1 MEEQEQYLEQPQVTP
16 SPYYQPTI
24 MPSDKSDL
32 YGKIDPSQVVTE
44 LKFLLMGFQFNSQK
58 GIWEKQVGSKGI
70 SEIGANEISTLM
82 LSVSSK
88 NGIISSLKDDDIRK
102 RTKFI
107 TNRAIKMCVS
117 NWKEYEISA
126 EQIRWVKELVM
137 SNTFITLKQCEEG
150 GVRRFLGATSQEQ
163 KTIVEQPKQ
172 QGVISGI
179 FRR

>member
-1 MEEQEQYLEQPQVTP
+1 MEVEQPQVSS

-24 MPSDKSDL
+24 MPSDKADL
-32 YGKIDPSQVVTE
+32 YGKIDPSQIVEE
-44 LKFLLMGFQFNSQK
+44 LKYLLMGFQMNIQK
-58 GIWEKQVGSKGI
+58 GIWEKQKGSKGI
-70 SEIGANEISTLM
+70 SEVGANEISTLM
-82 LSVSSK
+82 LSVSSR
-88 NGIISSLKDDDIRK
+88 NGVISSLKDDDIRK

-107 TNRAIKMCVS
+107 TNRAVKMCVS
-117 NWKEYEISA
+117 NWKEYEITA

-163 KTIVEQPKQ
+163 KTILEQPKP
-172 QGVISGI
+172 QGIVSGI